1 MRKAVLLLL
10 VAVIIFS
17 FAPYVQAYQAGVIA
31 PDFMLPDLEGKK
43 VRLSDF
49 RGKAVLL
56 NFWATWC
63 GPCVKEMS
71 DFNDL
76 YVTLKNRGLVVIGVS
91 VDLSEESVRY
101 FVKKKKLL
109 FPILHDK
116 TKDVAGS
123 KYRTYGLPTTFL
135 IKPDGTIT
143 EKLIGERPWGS
154 QKMKEKIYSILPK
167 SK

>member
-1 MRKAVLLLL
+1 MLYVL
-10 VAVIIFS
+10 
-17 FAPYVQAYQAGVIA
+17 APSAHAYQAGVAA
-31 PDFMLPDLEGKK
+31 PDFVLPDLNGKQ

-76 YVTLKNRGLVVIGVS
+76 YIKLKGKGFVVIGVS
-91 VDLSEESVRY
+91 VDVSADSIKY
-101 FVKKKKLL
+101 FVKQKKLA

-116 TKDVAGS
+116 KKDVASS
-123 KYRTYGLPTTFL
+123 KYRTYGLPATFL
-135 IKPDGTIT
+135 IRPDGIVA
-143 EKLIGERPWGS
+143 EKLIGDRPWGS
-154 QKMKEKIYSILPK
+154 PKMKEKVYQILPK
-167 SK
+167 GK